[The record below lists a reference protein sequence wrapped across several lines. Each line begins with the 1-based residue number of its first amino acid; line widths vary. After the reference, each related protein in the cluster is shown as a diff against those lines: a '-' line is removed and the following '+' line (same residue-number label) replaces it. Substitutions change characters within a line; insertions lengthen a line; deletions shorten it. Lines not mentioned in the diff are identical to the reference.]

1 MSSLGLLL
9 LVMAIVDGLR
19 AVEGGL
25 LDVLVFELGN
35 ISCLFLYS

>member
-1 MSSLGLLL
+1 MSSLELLL

-19 AVEGGL
+19 PVEGGL
-25 LDVLVFELGN
+25 LDVLVLELGN

>member
-25 LDVLVFELGN
+25 LDVLVLELGN

>member
-1 MSSLGLLL
+1 MPSLRLWL

-25 LDVLVFELGN
+25 LDVLVLELGN

>member
-19 AVEGGL
+19 AIEGGL
-25 LDVLVFELGN
+25 LDVLVLELGN